1 MICTRARPHER
12 LFLIPSTPP
21 PSRASEA
28 SQASSKSQHYIRISR
43 AGMDSALL
51 CLCRSA
57 LRSRSSHP
65 VPSHFSVSGTCLFF
79 QHVEAIG
86 ISKSDSA
93 VADGADVAAA
103 TQFAFASVCL
113 PSTATNQTQALQ
125 PACQQFFRSEFTLQ
139 GNLIPLTDV
148 FNDFGVFI
156 YYSMATMT
164 GVGYGDIYPI
174 GVWSR
179 LLVTVQMFVS
189 WVYSAIVISKGISLF
204 QQQSATRKSSGGR
217 RWYHRA
223 FHHIQRFVF
232 QDRPVSS
239 FHVRESRDSLQAQQ
253 PSHPNSGDRV
263 VLVSLNDA
271 SGHQP

>member
-1 MICTRARPHER
+1 
-12 LFLIPSTPP
+12 
-21 PSRASEA
+21 
-28 SQASSKSQHYIRISR
+28 
-43 AGMDSALL
+43 MDSALL

-57 LRSRSSHP
+57 LRSRSYHP
-65 VPSHFSVSGTCLFF
+65 VPSHFFVSGTCLFF

-86 ISKSDSA
+86 INKSDSN
-93 VADGADVAAA
+93 VADVADVAAA
-103 TQFAFASVCL
+103 TRFAFASNCL
-113 PSTATNQTQALQ
+113 PATNQTQALQ

-204 QQQSATRKSSGGR
+204 QQKSVTRKSAGGR

-223 FHHIQRFVF
+223 LHHIQRFVF

-253 PSHPNSGDRV
+253 PSHPKSGDRA

-271 SGHQP
+271 SGRQL

>member
-1 MICTRARPHER
+1 
-12 LFLIPSTPP
+12 
-21 PSRASEA
+21 
-28 SQASSKSQHYIRISR
+28 
-43 AGMDSALL
+43 MDSALL

-65 VPSHFSVSGTCLFF
+65 VPSHFSVSGTSLFF
-79 QHVEAIG
+79 QHVQAIG
-86 ISKSDSA
+86 INAGSDS
-93 VADGADVAAA
+93 DVAATAA

-113 PSTATNQTQALQ
+113 PSTATNQTTALQ
-125 PACQQFFRSEFTLQ
+125 PACQQFFRSDFRSQ
-139 GNLIPLTDV
+139 GNLISLTDV

-204 QQQSATRKSSGGR
+204 QQQSATRKSSAGR

-223 FHHIQRFVF
+223 LHHIQRFVF

-239 FHVRESRDSLQAQQ
+239 FVRESRDSLLAQQ
-253 PSHPNSGDRV
+253 P
-263 VLVSLNDA
+263 L
-271 SGHQP
+271 

>member
-1 MICTRARPHER
+1 
-12 LFLIPSTPP
+12 
-21 PSRASEA
+21 
-28 SQASSKSQHYIRISR
+28 
-43 AGMDSALL
+43 MDSALL

-113 PSTATNQTQALQ
+113 PSTATNHTQALQ

-139 GNLIPLTDV
+139 GDLISLPDV

-179 LLVTVQMFVS
+179 LLVTVHMFVS

-223 FHHIQRFVF
+223 LHHIQRFVF

-239 FHVRESRDSLQAQQ
+239 FVRESRDSLLAQQ
-253 PSHPNSGDRV
+253 PSHPKSGDRA

-271 SGHQP
+271 SGRKP

>member
-1 MICTRARPHER
+1 
-12 LFLIPSTPP
+12 
-21 PSRASEA
+21 
-28 SQASSKSQHYIRISR
+28 
-43 AGMDSALL
+43 MDSALL

-57 LRSRSSHP
+57 LPSRSSHP
-65 VPSHFSVSGTCLFF
+65 VPSHFFVSGTYLFF
-79 QHVEAIG
+79 QHVQAIG
-86 ISKSDSA
+86 IKGGSDS
-93 VADGADVAAA
+93 DAAA
-103 TQFAFASVCL
+103 SQFAFASNCL
-113 PSTATNQTQALQ
+113 PATNQSKALQ
-125 PACQQFFRSEFTLQ
+125 PACRQFFRSDLTLQ
-139 GNLIPLTDV
+139 DDLFPLVLDDV

-204 QQQSATRKSSGGR
+204 QQQSVTRKSSGGR

-223 FHHIQRFVF
+223 LHHIQRFVF

-239 FHVRESRDSLQAQQ
+239 FVRESRGSLQAQQ

-271 SGHQP
+271 SGRQP